1 MEYIYFTKEYE
12 TIADI
17 KKHFRELAKMYHSD
31 YGGTD
36 EQFREL
42 YSEYEYLINHF
53 IEKQYKDVRMSAMV
67 KALINELMYYED
79 MELEVVGDWL
89 WVDTSRNNDK
99 LLKSLG
105 FFWSSKHSKY
115 YYSGDTKK
123 VTRCSSY
130 SMQDMRNMMGNK
142 KIGKKKEKEERLLIG

>member
-1 MEYIYFTKEYE
+1 MKYKYFTREYE
-12 TIADI
+12 TITDI
-17 KKHFRELAKMYHSD
+17 KKHFRELSKRYHPD
-31 YGGTD
+31 LGGTE
-36 EQFREL
+36 EQFKEM
-42 YSEYEYLINHF
+42 YKEYEYLIEHF
-53 IEKQYKDVRMSAMV
+53 IEKQYKDVRMSEMV
-67 KALINELMYYED
+67 KALINELMYYDD

-89 WVDTSRNNDK
+89 WVDTSRKNDT
-99 LLKSLG
+99 LLKGLG

-142 KIGKKKEKEERLLIG
+142 KIGKKNKEERLLIG

>member
-1 MEYIYFTKEYE
+1 MKYIYFTREYE

-17 KKHFRELAKMYHSD
+17 KKHFRELSKRYHPD
-31 YGGTD
+31 LGGTE
-36 EQFREL
+36 EQFKEM
-42 YSEYEYLINHF
+42 YKEYEYLIEHF
-53 IEKQYKDVRMSAMV
+53 IEKQYKDVRMSEMV

-99 LLKSLG
+99 LLKGLG

-142 KIGKKKEKEERLLIG
+142 KIGKKEKEERLALR

>member
-1 MEYIYFTKEYE
+1 MKYKYLNKEYE

-17 KKHFRELAKMYHSD
+17 KKHFRELAKIYHSD

-89 WVDTSRNNDK
+89 WVDTSRKNDT
-99 LLKSLG
+99 LLKGLG

-142 KIGKKKEKEERLLIG
+142 KIGKKDREERLLIG

>member
-17 KKHFRELAKMYHSD
+17 KKHFRELAKIYHSD

-42 YSEYEYLINHF
+42 YSEYEYLIEHF
-53 IEKQYKDVRMSAMV
+53 IEKQYKDVRMSEMV
-67 KALINELMYYED
+67 KALINELMYYDD

-89 WVDTSRNNDK
+89 WVDTSRKNDT
-99 LLKSLG
+99 LLKGLG

-142 KIGKKKEKEERLLIG
+142 KIGKKDREERLLIG

>member
-1 MEYIYFTKEYE
+1 MKYIYFTREYE
-12 TIADI
+12 TITDI
-17 KKHFRELAKMYHSD
+17 KKHFRELSKRYHPD
-31 YGGTD
+31 LGGTE
-36 EQFREL
+36 EQFKEM
-42 YSEYEYLINHF
+42 YKEYEYLIEHF
-53 IEKQYKDVRMSAMV
+53 IEKQYKDVRMSEMV
-67 KALINELMYYED
+67 KALINELMYYDD

-89 WVDTSRNNDK
+89 WVDTSRKNDT
-99 LLKSLG
+99 LLKGLG

-142 KIGKKKEKEERLLIG
+142 KIGKKEKEERLALR

>member
-17 KKHFRELAKMYHSD
+17 KKHFRELAKIYHSD

-42 YSEYEYLINHF
+42 YSEYEYLIEHF
-53 IEKQYKDVRMSAMV
+53 IEKQYKGVRMSAMV

-99 LLKSLG
+99 LLKGLG

-142 KIGKKKEKEERLLIG
+142 KIGKKDREERLLIG

>member
-17 KKHFRELAKMYHSD
+17 KKHFRELAKIYHSD

-67 KALINELMYYED
+67 KALINELMFYED

-89 WVDTSRNNDK
+89 WVDTSRDNDK
-99 LLKSLG
+99 LLKGLG

-115 YYSGDTKK
+115 YYSGDTVK
-123 VTRCSSY
+123 VTKCSSY

>member
-1 MEYIYFTKEYE
+1 MRYKYLNREYE

-42 YSEYEYLINHF
+42 YSEYEYLIEHF
-53 IEKQYKDVRMSAMV
+53 IEKQYKDVRMSEMV

-99 LLKSLG
+99 LLKGLG

-115 YYSGDTKK
+115 YYSGDTVK
-123 VTRCSSY
+123 VTKCSSY

>member
-1 MEYIYFTKEYE
+1 MRYKYLNREYE

-42 YSEYEYLINHF
+42 YSEYEYLIEHF

-67 KALINELMYYED
+67 KALINELMYYDD

-99 LLKSLG
+99 LLKGLG

-115 YYSGDTKK
+115 YYSGDTVK
-123 VTRCSSY
+123 VTKCSSY

-142 KIGKKKEKEERLLIG
+142 KIGKKKEERLLIG

>member
-1 MEYIYFTKEYE
+1 MRYKYLNREYE

-17 KKHFRELAKMYHSD
+17 KKHFRELAKIYHSD

-67 KALINELMYYED
+67 KALINELMFYED

-89 WVDTSRNNDK
+89 WVDTSMNNDK
-99 LLKSLG
+99 LLKGLG

-142 KIGKKKEKEERLLIG
+142 KIGKKKEERLLIG

>member
-17 KKHFRELAKMYHSD
+17 KKHFRELAKIYHSD

-42 YSEYEYLINHF
+42 YSEYEYLIEHF
-53 IEKQYKDVRMSAMV
+53 IEKQYKDVRMSEMV
-67 KALINELMYYED
+67 KALINELMYYDD

-89 WVDTSRNNDK
+89 WVDTSRKNDT
-99 LLKSLG
+99 LLKGLG

-115 YYSGDTKK
+115 YYSGKTKK
-123 VTRCSSY
+123 VTKCSSY

-142 KIGKKKEKEERLLIG
+142 KIGKKDREERLLIG

>member
-1 MEYIYFTKEYE
+1 MKYKYLNKEYE

-17 KKHFRELAKMYHSD
+17 KKHFRELSKKYHPD
-31 YGGTD
+31 KGGTD

-42 YSEYEYLINHF
+42 YNEYEYLIKHF
-53 IEKQYKDVRMSAMV
+53 IEKEYKDVRMSEMV
-67 KALINELMYYED
+67 KALIDELMYYED

-89 WVDTSRNNDK
+89 WVDTDRKNDK
-99 LLKSLG
+99 LLKDLG

-115 YYSGDTKK
+115 YYSGSTKK
-123 VTRCSSY
+123 VTKCSSY

-142 KIGKKKEKEERLLIG
+142 KIAKKEKEERLAIR

>member
-1 MEYIYFTKEYE
+1 MEYKYFTREYE
-12 TIADI
+12 IIADI
-17 KKHFRELAKMYHSD
+17 KHHFRELSKRYHPD
-31 YGGTD
+31 LGGTE
-36 EQFREL
+36 EQFKEM
-42 YSEYEYLINHF
+42 YKEYEYLIEHF
-53 IEKQYKDVRMSAMV
+53 IEKQYKDVRMSEMV
-67 KALINELMYYED
+67 KALINELMYYDD

-89 WVDTSRNNDK
+89 WVDTSRKNDT
-99 LLKSLG
+99 LLKGLG

-142 KIGKKKEKEERLLIG
+142 KIGKKDREERLLIG

>member
-1 MEYIYFTKEYE
+1 MKYKYLNKEYE

-31 YGGTD
+31 FGGTD
-36 EQFREL
+36 EQFREM
-42 YSEYEYLINHF
+42 YSEYEYLIEHF

-99 LLKSLG
+99 LLKGLG

-115 YYSGDTKK
+115 YYSGDTVK
-123 VTRCSSY
+123 VTKCSSY

-142 KIGKKKEKEERLLIG
+142 KIGKKKEERLLIG

>member
-1 MEYIYFTKEYE
+1 MKYIYFTREYE

-17 KKHFRELAKMYHSD
+17 KKHFRELSKRYHPD
-31 YGGTD
+31 LGGTE
-36 EQFREL
+36 EQFKEM
-42 YSEYEYLINHF
+42 YKEYEYLIEHF
-53 IEKQYKDVRMSAMV
+53 IEKQYKDVRMSEMV
-67 KALINELMYYED
+67 KALINELMYYDD

-99 LLKSLG
+99 LLKGLG

-142 KIGKKKEKEERLLIG
+142 KIGKKEKEERLALR

>member
-1 MEYIYFTKEYE
+1 MKYKYFTREYE
-12 TIADI
+12 TITDI
-17 KKHFRELAKMYHSD
+17 KHHFRELSKRYHPD
-31 YGGTD
+31 LGGTE
-36 EQFREL
+36 EQFKEM
-42 YSEYEYLINHF
+42 YKEYEYLIEHF
-53 IEKQYKDVRMSAMV
+53 IEKQYKDVRMSEMV
-67 KALINELMYYED
+67 KALINELMYYDD

-89 WVDTSRNNDK
+89 WVDTSRKNDT
-99 LLKSLG
+99 LLKGLG

-142 KIGKKKEKEERLLIG
+142 KIGKKDREERLLIG

>member
-1 MEYIYFTKEYE
+1 MEYKYFTREYE

-17 KKHFRELAKMYHSD
+17 KKHFRELAKIYHSD
-31 YGGTD
+31 FGGTD

-42 YSEYEYLINHF
+42 YSEYEYLIEHF
-53 IEKQYKDVRMSAMV
+53 IEKQYKDVRMSEMV
-67 KALINELMYYED
+67 KALINELMFYED

-99 LLKSLG
+99 LLKGLG

>member
-1 MEYIYFTKEYE
+1 MKYIYFTREYE

-17 KKHFRELAKMYHSD
+17 KKHFRELSKRYHPD
-31 YGGTD
+31 LGGTE
-36 EQFREL
+36 EQFKEM
-42 YSEYEYLINHF
+42 YKEYEYLIEHF
-53 IEKQYKDVRMSAMV
+53 IEKQYKDVRMSEMV
-67 KALINELMYYED
+67 KALINELMYYDD

-89 WVDTSRNNDK
+89 WVDTSRKNDT
-99 LLKSLG
+99 LLKGLG

-142 KIGKKKEKEERLLIG
+142 KIGKKNKEERLLIG

>member
-1 MEYIYFTKEYE
+1 MRYKYLNREYE

-17 KKHFRELAKMYHSD
+17 KKHFRELAKIYHSD

-67 KALINELMYYED
+67 KALINELMFYED

-99 LLKSLG
+99 LLKGLG

-115 YYSGDTKK
+115 YYSGDTVK
-123 VTRCSSY
+123 VTKCSSY

>member
-1 MEYIYFTKEYE
+1 MTYKYLTREYE
-12 TIADI
+12 TITDI

-42 YSEYEYLINHF
+42 YSEYEYLIEHF
-53 IEKQYKDVRMSAMV
+53 IEKQYKDVRMSEMV
-67 KALINELMYYED
+67 KALINELMFYED

-99 LLKSLG
+99 LLKDLG

-115 YYSGDTKK
+115 YYSGKTKK
-123 VTRCSSY
+123 VTKCSSY

-142 KIGKKKEKEERLLIG
+142 KIAKKEKEERLAIR

>member
-1 MEYIYFTKEYE
+1 MKYIYFTREYE
-12 TIADI
+12 TIVDI
-17 KKHFRELAKMYHSD
+17 KKHFRELSKRYHPD
-31 YGGTD
+31 LGGTE
-36 EQFREL
+36 EQFKEM
-42 YSEYEYLINHF
+42 YKEYEYLIEHF
-53 IEKQYKDVRMSAMV
+53 IEKQYKDVRMSEMV
-67 KALINELMYYED
+67 KALINELMYYDD

-99 LLKSLG
+99 LLKGLG

-142 KIGKKKEKEERLLIG
+142 KIGKKEKEERLALR

>member
-1 MEYIYFTKEYE
+1 MRYKYLNREYE

-67 KALINELMYYED
+67 KALINELMFYED

-99 LLKSLG
+99 LLKGLG

-115 YYSGDTKK
+115 YYSGDTVK
-123 VTRCSSY
+123 VTKCSSY

-142 KIGKKKEKEERLLIG
+142 KIGKKKEERLLIG

>member
-1 MEYIYFTKEYE
+1 MRYKYLNREYE

-17 KKHFRELAKMYHSD
+17 KKHFRELAKIYHSD

-42 YSEYEYLINHF
+42 YSEYEYLIEHF

-99 LLKSLG
+99 LLKGLG

-142 KIGKKKEKEERLLIG
+142 KIGKKKEDRLLIG

>member
-1 MEYIYFTKEYE
+1 MKYKYLNKEYE

-17 KKHFRELAKMYHSD
+17 KKHFRELAKIYHSD

-42 YSEYEYLINHF
+42 YSEYEYLIEHF
-53 IEKQYKDVRMSAMV
+53 IEKQYKDVRMSEMV
-67 KALINELMYYED
+67 KALINELMFYED

-99 LLKSLG
+99 LLKGLG

-115 YYSGDTKK
+115 YYSGDTVK
-123 VTRCSSY
+123 VTKCSSY

-142 KIGKKKEKEERLLIG
+142 KIGKKDREERLLIG

>member
-1 MEYIYFTKEYE
+1 MKYKYLNKEYE

-17 KKHFRELAKMYHSD
+17 KKHFRELAKIYHSD

-53 IEKQYKDVRMSAMV
+53 IEKQYKDVRISEMV
-67 KALINELMYYED
+67 KALINELMFYED

-99 LLKSLG
+99 LLKGLG

-115 YYSGDTKK
+115 YYSGDTVK
-123 VTRCSSY
+123 VTKCSSY

-142 KIGKKKEKEERLLIG
+142 KIGKKDREERLLIG

>member
-1 MEYIYFTKEYE
+1 MKYKYFTREYE

-17 KKHFRELAKMYHSD
+17 KKHFRELAKIYHSD
-31 YGGTD
+31 FGGTD

-42 YSEYEYLINHF
+42 YSEYEYLIEHF

-99 LLKSLG
+99 LLKGLG

-142 KIGKKKEKEERLLIG
+142 KIGKKDREERLLIG

>member
-1 MEYIYFTKEYE
+1 MKYIYFTKEYE
-12 TIADI
+12 TITDI
-17 KKHFRELAKMYHSD
+17 KKHFRELSKRYHPD
-31 YGGTD
+31 LGGTE
-36 EQFREL
+36 EQFKEM
-42 YSEYEYLINHF
+42 YKEYEYLIEHF
-53 IEKQYKDVRMSAMV
+53 IEKQYKDVRMSEMV
-67 KALINELMYYED
+67 KALINELMYYDD

-89 WVDTSRNNDK
+89 WVDTSRKNDT
-99 LLKSLG
+99 LLKGLG

-142 KIGKKKEKEERLLIG
+142 KIGKKDREERLALR